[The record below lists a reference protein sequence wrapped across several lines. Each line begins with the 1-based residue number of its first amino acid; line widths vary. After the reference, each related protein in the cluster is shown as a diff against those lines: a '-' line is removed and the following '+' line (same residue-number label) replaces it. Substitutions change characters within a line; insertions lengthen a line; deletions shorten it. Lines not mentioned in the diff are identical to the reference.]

1 MPGMNGLETLHRL
14 RELRPGLPVLM
25 ATGYLDPETD
35 ARLKEVGK
43 VLSIA
48 KPFSMDDLDGMLKRI
63 AALD

>member
-1 MPGMNGLETLHRL
+1 
-14 RELRPGLPVLM
+14 M